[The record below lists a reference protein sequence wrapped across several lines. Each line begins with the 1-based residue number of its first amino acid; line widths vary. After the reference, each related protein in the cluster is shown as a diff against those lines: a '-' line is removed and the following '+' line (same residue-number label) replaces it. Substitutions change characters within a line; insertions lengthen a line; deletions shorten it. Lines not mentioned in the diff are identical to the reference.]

1 MSVRVD
7 LAQAEKVWENSLSII
22 ASWSFGS
29 AQNGVVE
36 QGSDLDI
43 AVLFS
48 TPPDLEQR
56 AELRADLQDALGIDA
71 IDILNLNSAGSI
83 SAMEAVSGK
92 ALFCRNYSRRAEFV
106 SLLARQYEDDM
117 AFLTKALQ
125 ESVSYN

>member
-7 LAQAEKVWENSLSII
+7 LNRADKVWESTPSVV

-29 AQNGVVE
+29 AQNGIVA

-48 TPPDLEQR
+48 FPPSLEQL
-56 AELRADLQDALGIDA
+56 ADLRADLQEALGIDA
-71 IDILNLNSAGSI
+71 IDLMILNSAGTI

-92 ALFCRNYSRRAEFV
+92 ALFCSNRNTRAEFV
-106 SLLARQYEDDM
+106 SLLSRQYEDDM
-117 AFLTKALQ
+117 AFLTKILSAGA
-125 ESVSYN
+125 